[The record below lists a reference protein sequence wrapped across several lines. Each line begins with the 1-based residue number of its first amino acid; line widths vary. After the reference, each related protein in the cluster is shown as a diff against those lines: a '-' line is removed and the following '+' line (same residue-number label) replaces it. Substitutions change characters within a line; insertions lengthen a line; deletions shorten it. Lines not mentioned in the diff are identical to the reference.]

1 MKKAIACILLLH
13 ISQIVSTA
21 QVSNFPDLAYSY
33 VKLYLFNVDE
43 SNDRP
48 DRQIWDDK
56 GYAPS
61 IKGNGKKL
69 EKNQLSLLQGVMKQD
84 LSSLIFGLSK
94 CFIPRHG
101 LIYFND
107 KDEPIASI
115 SICFECEK
123 MSLYPNPY
131 AKIKFDSTFSELTA
145 LKQLESI
152 RELILLS
159 NLPVYKDVN
168 SYKTL
173 PKP

>member
-69 EKNQLSLLQGVMKQD
+69 EKNQLITKLKY
-84 LSSLIFGLSK
+84 LINQYQK
-94 CFIPRHG
+94 
-101 LIYFND
+101 
-107 KDEPIASI
+107 K
-115 SICFECEK
+115 K
-123 MSLYPNPY
+123 
-131 AKIKFDSTFSELTA
+131 
-145 LKQLESI
+145 
-152 RELILLS
+152 
-159 NLPVYKDVN
+159 
-168 SYKTL
+168 
-173 PKP
+173 